1 MRPGGAE
8 KFVYELSNQLNTLPD
23 VECHVATLYPKESN
37 TKFKLDESIYIG
49 DFEKKTGLDFRCLYR
64 VYKSIKRNQYQVVH
78 AHVNAILYIL
88 FAVILLPNVRFVATI
103 HSDAYFEAPTK
114 LDKLVRKI
122 LFKLLKVRPVTIS
135 EESNKS
141 FVALYG
147 LNAPIIYNGISA
159 YSHQETNSHRECVDE
174 KITFIHPASC
184 QPIKN
189 QQLLFKAF
197 SQLALKYKNV
207 ELLWFGSNTT
217 NQVLFQELS
226 NFFTDNIRY
235 CGCVEDM
242 REYLASA
249 DAMCLSSLKEG
260 MPMTIIEAF
269 SVGCVPIVTPAG
281 GCVNMIN
288 DGINGFVSSNFDVD
302 NYYAVLEKF
311 VLLSPSEKNEMKISC
326 IESYNQYTI
335 ESCAERYQEI
345 YRS

>member
-1 MRPGGAE
+1 MRILQLIPNMRPGGAE
-8 KFVYELSNQLNTLPD
+8 KFVYELSNQLNSVSG
-23 VECHVATLYPKESN
+23 VECHVATLYPNDLN
-37 TKFKLDESIYIG
+37 TKFKLDDSIYIG
-49 DFEKKTGLDFRCLYR
+49 DFNKKSGLDLMCLYR
-64 VYKSIKRNQYQVVH
+64 VYKCIKSNKYQVVH
-78 AHVNAILYIL
+78 AHVNAILYLL
-88 FAVILLPNVRFVATI
+88 FAAILLPKVRFVATI

-141 FVALYG
+141 FMALYG
-147 LNAPIIYNGISA
+147 LGAPIIYNGISA
-159 YSHQETNSHRECVDE
+159 YLPQDTDSQRECTDE
-174 KITFIHPASC
+174 KIVFIHPASC

-207 ELLWFGSNTT
+207 ELLWFGSNTM
-217 NQVLFQELS
+217 NQKLFQELS
-226 NFFTDNIRY
+226 NFFTDQIRY

-242 REYLASA
+242 REYLANA

-260 MPMTIIEAF
+260 MPMTIIESF

-288 DGINGFVSSNFDVD
+288 DCVNGFISSNFEVD
-302 NYYAVLEKF
+302 GYYSALEKF
-311 VLLSPSEKNEMKISC
+311 VLLSPSERNTMKISC
-326 IESYNQYTI
+326 LESYKQ
-335 ESCAERYQEI
+335 
-345 YRS
+345 